1 MNLSS
6 SKWASLSLSLEH
18 LDFWI
23 YFLVCGYFS
32 CLMITTLKLYSK
44 LRLTL
49 FTTTPNTFHF
59 HCLSP
64 FFPSALFLS
73 SLSLPFSLLHS
84 NYLLSPLPL
93 HPMQAV
99 WALGNI
105 AGDSPECRDV
115 ILGSAIMPH
124 LLKLLLVPDL
134 NLTVLR
140 NAAWTLSNLCRG
152 KNPEPPSDVVSPV
165 CGWDTW
171 CWSIIGLWS
180 GLIAFL
186 GSYNSVLLAKHTNKL
201 ITKGYIQLANPCL
214 PCWHKSGIT
223 CVCDTF
229 WLCNV

>member
-1 MNLSS
+1 
-6 SKWASLSLSLEH
+6 
-18 LDFWI
+18 
-23 YFLVCGYFS
+23 
-32 CLMITTLKLYSK
+32 MITTLKLYSK

-49 FTTTPNTFHF
+49 LTTTPTTFHF
-59 HCLSP
+59 HCLSL
-64 FFPSALFLS
+64 FFS
-73 SLSLPFSLLHS
+73 SLSLPFFLLHS
-84 NYLLSPLPL
+84 NYLLPPPLPL

-152 KNPEPPSDVVSPV
+152 KNPEPPSDVVSPI

-171 CWSIIGLWS
+171 C
-180 GLIAFL
+180 
-186 GSYNSVLLAKHTNKL
+186 
-201 ITKGYIQLANPCL
+201 
-214 PCWHKSGIT
+214 
-223 CVCDTF
+223 
-229 WLCNV
+229 